1 MSRQTDK
8 TLTRGTSS
16 VGDGREAVVSGFV
29 LRLARESIGDG
40 CSRERFAEMLGV
52 SLDTMA
58 GWETGRRPLTAV
70 RAGQFVAVKSTLMQS
85 GAAPSLVLLL
95 DSAMEADQIL
105 DFALRGVDA
114 HEIGAAH
121 PLGSFVHRREVVEL
135 AAWPLSGKPPAVA
148 STLPR
153 ARRGPVAPGPVV
165 DDGSRNVVFDHLRC
179 VADFS
184 REGDS
189 LLYRQALYLLS
200 YDRRDDAAEWMRD
213 QYRRVPR
220 RRGGWSPEWPVL
232 RTLATSLVRY
242 GDPSALLDFTD
253 AGLADEQGHTA
264 NLNYWAYWVGETRT
278 IERDDSF
285 MPTRLGP
292 WRGDVILRH
301 LAARLDA
308 EHGVADLGIH
318 TLRTLLA
325 ARPRL
330 LEDDPVTTADLVGI
344 VERVLDAGRMS
355 PTARQALA
363 EVRYALRLYTR

>member
-1 MSRQTDK
+1 MSRHTDK
-8 TLTRGTSS
+8 TLTRSTGSA
-16 VGDGREAVVSGFV
+16 GDGREAVVSGFV

-85 GAAPSLVLLL
+85 GATPSLVLLL
-95 DSAMEADQIL
+95 DSAMEADHIL
-105 DFALRGVDA
+105 DFALRDTDTPGV
-114 HEIGAAH
+114 AH

-135 AAWPLSGKPPAVA
+135 AAWPLSGRTPVVA
-148 STLPR
+148 STPPR
-153 ARRGPVAPGPVV
+153 ARRGPVASAPVV
-165 DDGSRNVVFDHLRC
+165 DDGSRKVVFDHLRR
-179 VADFS
+179 VADAS
-184 REGDS
+184 RESDS

-213 QYRRVPR
+213 QYRRTPR
-220 RRGGWSPEWPVL
+220 RRGGWSPEWPIL

-285 MPTRLGP
+285 MPARLGP
-292 WRGDVILRH
+292 WRGDVILKH

-330 LEDDPVTTADLVGI
+330 LDDDAGTTADLAGT
-344 VERVLDAGRMS
+344 VERVMDAGRMS

-363 EVRYALRLYTR
+363 EVRYALRLHTR